1 MALEHAVIRK
11 IRTLRDRHRHGLCS
25 LAMTKGVAIALFLVA
40 NLTHAQTSTSTAA
53 FPTRPV
59 RVIVPGSVGTGMDYM
74 GRSLANVLS
83 EQYKHQVIIDN
94 RAGAGSLIGTGIVSG
109 AAPDG
114 YTLGIASTS
123 SIVAPLL
130 QAKPPYDPLR
140 DLVQI
145 ALLSSLTSVVVVAP
159 GVPAKSIKEFI
170 AYAKARPGQ
179 LNFASIG
186 AGSAAHLTPEIF
198 NRAAGIDAV
207 HVPFKAAAEVFAAMV
222 ASQVHYLI
230 WISPASLPM
239 LKDGRLRALAV
250 TSARRYSGLPDVP
263 TVAEAGV
270 RNAEVETMIG
280 VVGPVKLPGNLVN
293 RLHGDIVAA
302 MRQPSIREAFER
314 QGGEPA
320 VDVTQPAYAARWKAE
335 YELYR
340 KLLPALGLKAQ

>member
-1 MALEHAVIRK
+1 MT
-11 IRTLRDRHRHGLCS
+11 TLRWALAGFLC
-25 LAMTKGVAIALFLVA
+25 GAITA
-40 NLTHAQTSTSTAA
+40 HAQTST
-53 FPTRPV
+53 FPARPV
-59 RVIVPGSVGTGMDYM
+59 RVIVPGSVGTGMDHM
-74 GRSLANVLS
+74 GRSLAQVLT
-83 EQYKHQVIIDN
+83 EVYRQQVIIDN
-94 RAGAGSLIGTGIVSG
+94 RAGAGSLIGTGIVAG

-114 YTLGIASTS
+114 YTLGVASTS

-145 ALLSSLTSVVVVAP
+145 ALLSSLTSVLVVAP
-159 GVPAKSIKEFI
+159 GVPAKNVKEFI
-170 AYAKARPGQ
+170 AYGKAKPGQ

-207 HVPFKAAAEVFAAMV
+207 HVPFKSVADVFAAMV
-222 ASQVHYLI
+222 ATQVHYLI

-239 LKDGRLRALAV
+239 LKEGRLRALAV
-250 TSARRYSGLPDVP
+250 TSSKRYAGLPDVP
-263 TVAEAGV
+263 TVAEAGL

-280 VVGPVKLPGNLVN
+280 IVGPVKLPKTMVN
-293 RLHGDIVAA
+293 RLYSDIASA
-302 MRQPSIREAFER
+302 MRQPAVKEAFER

-320 VDVTQPAYAARWKAE
+320 IDVTQAAYVAKWQAE

-340 KLLPALGLKAQ
+340 RLLPELGLKPQ